1 MSPKSK
7 KAAVEGG
14 GGGDHIG
21 ALPDALLWHVL
32 SFLQSKE
39 VVRTCVLARRWRHLW
54 KSVPVLRVTG
64 ADEAIHKFMD
74 HLQLLRDRSPLE
86 ACVFAF
92 CLYSKH
98 DAPFAN
104 LWIRYVLSCQVRVLT
119 LDIIGLRLI
128 DLPVVSGF
136 LTTLELGGMSVH
148 GKFLDFSSCPALE
161 ELKMT
166 KCTISADKI
175 SSQSLKRLSICEC
188 KLKSDGRTVISVP
201 SLLFLQL
208 IAFKGRT
215 PFLEDMP
222 LLVTAKVILSG
233 YHCKD

>member
-104 LWIRYVLSCQVRVLT
+104 LWIRLWILDYVGAWWYECSWQ
-119 LDIIGLRLI
+119 
-128 DLPVVSGF
+128 
-136 LTTLELGGMSVH
+136 
-148 GKFLDFSSCPALE
+148 
-161 ELKMT
+161 
-166 KCTISADKI
+166 IS
-175 SSQSLKRLSICEC
+175 
-188 KLKSDGRTVISVP
+188 
-201 SLLFLQL
+201 
-208 IAFKGRT
+208 
-215 PFLEDMP
+215 
-222 LLVTAKVILSG
+222 
-233 YHCKD
+233 